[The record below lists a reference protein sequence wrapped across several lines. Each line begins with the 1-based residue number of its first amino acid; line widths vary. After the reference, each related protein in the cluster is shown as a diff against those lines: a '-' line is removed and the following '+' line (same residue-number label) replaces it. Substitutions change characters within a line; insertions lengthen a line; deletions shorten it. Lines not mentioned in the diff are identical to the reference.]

1 MKPLPNPLTAWLQRP
16 LALIFQQL
24 DALKTN
30 QVTLMTKIAEVTDEL
45 KAIDATLE
53 KVEAETQSNAQENAR
68 LKDELSGANDKIAQL
83 ETLLANAEVPQE
95 FADLVA
101 GIKAHLA
108 TIDNLTPDADPASGK
123 PA

>member
-1 MKPLPNPLTAWLQRP
+1 MNLFNPFTAWLQRP

-30 QVTLMTKIAEVTDEL
+30 QETLMTKIAEVTDEL

-68 LKDELSGANDKIAQL
+68 LKDE
-83 ETLLANAEVPQE
+83 
-95 FADLVA
+95 
-101 GIKAHLA
+101 
-108 TIDNLTPDADPASGK
+108 
-123 PA
+123 